1 MHYTIDFLLS
11 QHANYWTIK
20 EMMAFIVP
28 VPLLSVMC
36 WNRADLKVPLSVPVL
51 VSSARQVT
59 KVVNGALEGRSGP
72 LFQKEHSFMTA
83 AALLCK
89 KAVSERVSKP
99 PEALA
104 TRRRLL
110 GDGNRSAL
118 CAGWNFLFQEL
129 QLALWASQRW
139 LQWSPFLPD

>member
-1 MHYTIDFLLS
+1 
-11 QHANYWTIK
+11 
-20 EMMAFIVP
+20 
-28 VPLLSVMC
+28 
-36 WNRADLKVPLSVPVL
+36 
-51 VSSARQVT
+51 
-59 KVVNGALEGRSGP
+59 
-72 LFQKEHSFMTA
+72 MTA

-89 KAVSERVSKP
+89 KAVSEWVSKP

-129 QLALWASQRW
+129 QLALWASQR
-139 LQWSPFLPD
+139 